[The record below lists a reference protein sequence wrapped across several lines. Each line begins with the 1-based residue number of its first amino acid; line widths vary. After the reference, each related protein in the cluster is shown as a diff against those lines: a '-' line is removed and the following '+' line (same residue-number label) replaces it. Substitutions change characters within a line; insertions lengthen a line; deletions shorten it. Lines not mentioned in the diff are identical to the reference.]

1 MTQGNDLSRRK
12 ALGILGLAAVTAY
25 LTPTVLP
32 LSSAEAGWRT
42 DRSRRRRYGWWRTDR
57 YRRRQTDRYRRRTDR
72 YRRRTDRRRTDRRR
86 YY

>member
-1 MTQGNDLSRRK
+1 MTQGSDPSRRK
-12 ALGILGLAAVTAY
+12 VLGILGLAAVTAY

-42 DRSRRRRYGWWRTDR
+42 DRYRRRRTDR
-57 YRRRQTDRYRRRTDR
+57 YRRRTDRYRRRRTDR